1 MVILLSLQLRFFGA
15 GKAFPMKRLLPAL
28 AALLLFSL
36 PAHAEVEKYV
46 LDKPHTQIIFLANHL
61 GFSHSIGKFT
71 DYSGSFTFDR
81 GSPEKSSVEV
91 TIMTDSFDLE
101 DAKWNEHMKSPDFLD
116 VAKFPQMTFKSTS
129 INVLSDSTADI
140 TGDLTLRGITL
151 PVLLH
156 TTYNKSERHPF
167 SGKYISGFSA
177 RGVIRR
183 SDFGMTYGLPVLG
196 DDVDIML
203 EVEGIRQDT
212 PEQEGFN
219 NK

>member
-1 MVILLSLQLRFFGA
+1 
-15 GKAFPMKRLLPAL
+15 MKRLLPAL
-28 AALLLFSL
+28 MALLLFSL
-36 PAHAEVEKYV
+36 PAQAEVEKYT
-46 LDKPHTQIIFLANHL
+46 LDKPHTQIIFLASHL

-71 DYSGSFTFDR
+71 DYSGTFTFDR
-81 GSPEKSSVEV
+81 GNPANSYVEV
-91 TIMTDSFDLE
+91 TVNTDSLDLD
-101 DAKWNEHMKSPDFLD
+101 DAKWNEHMKGPDFLD
-116 VAKFPQMTFKSTS
+116 VAKFPQMIFKSTH
-129 INVLSDSTADI
+129 IKVLSDSTADI
-140 TGDLTLRGITL
+140 TGDLTLRGVTL

-177 RGVIRR
+177 RGIIKR

-203 EVEGIRQDT
+203 EVEGIRADS
-212 PEQEGFN
+212 PEQEEFN